1 MRKQGRAALAA
12 LLAVLM
18 LCAGCASFRSIRED
32 SVREDLPQI
41 DPEAGIARDFT
52 TTMYYRLLS
61 EPYLVPIRHSIAMRA
76 NESAEEAIVR
86 TLLSGIPPLA
96 ENVSNP
102 FPEGTTVLDIT
113 RDGTILY
120 VTLSEEFLDD
130 AELDAAKK
138 EADSLLSEGTIA
150 GAEYDARIAEARE
163 ALFTRR
169 RVGLYAI
176 VNSITAYDPNVRVM
190 LSVNRKGTGAE
201 RLRYDEVGIE
211 NAGAAASGLLEPMA
225 FENEAIATPDRIVE
239 CVLHRMQTGELACIY
254 GLFAETESG
263 KGQKPAY
270 ADFEEM
276 LRSAGSVSNYVVY
289 EYTTSATANYANVL
303 VDIELS
309 DEQGTLRQL
318 KNVQLQLKSSGN
330 IYQLGFY
337 AFLAVLSQN
346 G

>member
-1 MRKQGRAALAA
+1 MRKHGRAALAA

-18 LCAGCASFRSIRED
+18 LCTGCTSFRSIRED

-52 TTMYYRLLS
+52 TTMYYRLLN

-86 TLLSGIPPLA
+86 TLLSGVPPLA
-96 ENVSNP
+96 ENVSNA
-102 FPEGTTVLDIT
+102 FPEGTTVLD
-113 RDGTILY
+113 
-120 VTLSEEFLDD
+120 VTLSKEFLDD
-130 AELDAAKK
+130 AELNAAKK
-138 EADSLLSEGTIA
+138 QADSLLSEGTIT
-150 GAEYDARIAEARE
+150 GEEHDARIAEAKK
-163 ALFTRR
+163 AFFTRR

-211 NAGAAASGLLEPMA
+211 NAGEAASGLLEPMA
-225 FENEAIATPDRIVE
+225 FETEVLATPDRIVE
-239 CVLHRMQTGELACIY
+239 CVLHRMQTGELECIY

-270 ADFEEM
+270 EDFEEM
-276 LRSAGSVSNYVVY
+276 LRSAGSILNYVVY
-289 EYTTSATANYANVL
+289 EYDLSPTANFANVL

-309 DEQGTLRQL
+309 DEQGALRQI
-318 KNVQLQLKSSGN
+318 KNVQLQLKNGGN

-346 G
+346 A

>member
-1 MRKQGRAALAA
+1 MRKHGRAALAT

-18 LCAGCASFRSIRED
+18 LCTGCTSFRSIRED

-52 TTMYYRLLS
+52 TTMYYRLLN

-86 TLLSGIPPLA
+86 TLLSGVPPLA
-96 ENVSNP
+96 ENVSNT
-102 FPEGTTVLDIT
+102 FPEGTTVLDIA
-113 RDGTILY
+113 REGTILY
-120 VTLSEEFLDD
+120 VTLSKEFLDD
-130 AELDAAKK
+130 AELDDAKK
-138 EADSLLSEGTIA
+138 QADSLLSEGTIT
-150 GAEYDARIAEARE
+150 GEEYDARIAEAKK
-163 ALFTRR
+163 AFFTRR

-211 NAGAAASGLLEPMA
+211 NAGEAASGLLEPMA
-225 FENEAIATPDRIVE
+225 FETEVLATPDRIVE
-239 CVLHRMQTGELACIY
+239 CVLHRMQTGELECIY

-270 ADFEEM
+270 EDFEEM
-276 LRSAGSVSNYVVY
+276 LRSAGSILNYVVY
-289 EYTTSATANYANVL
+289 EYDLSPTANFANVL

-309 DEQGTLRQL
+309 DEQGALRQI
-318 KNVQLQLKSSGN
+318 KNVQLQLKNGGN

-346 G
+346 A